1 MQNWIVDYAERLER
15 ISEAEADA
23 PREGRTW
30 TRKQELGHLIDSAI
44 NNHNRIVRAALD
56 GVYSGPGYD
65 ADGWVE
71 MNAYQERDWALVIAL
86 WRDLNFHLANAVERV
101 SPSRLGAACVIG
113 GSEPVTREFLI
124 ADYRDHMEQH
134 LAKILA

>member
-1 MQNWIVDYAERLER
+1 MRKLILDYTERLQR
-15 ISEAEADA
+15 VSEEAADA

-44 NNHNRIVRAALD
+44 NNHNRIVRATLD
-56 GVYSGPGYD
+56 GVYTGPGYD

-71 MNAYQERDWALVIAL
+71 ANAYKERDWASILML
-86 WRDLNFHLANAVERV
+86 WRDLNLHLAAAADRV
-101 SPSRLGAACVIG
+101 PNSRLEAPCRIG
-113 GSEPVTREFLI
+113 GSEPVTLEFLI
-124 ADYRDHMEQH
+124 EDYRDHMEQH